1 MSNYYSI
8 TIKDNLQYIYLTIF
22 IMIYIVVILFYLKE
36 SNKKHY
42 KLFENFGETREGTNI
57 YSRQNENLEKSS
69 LFYPNERAKVTIR
82 PCEILFNKNGSSK
95 YIFKDD
101 WKEIATI
108 NNNTGN
114 NSIDLSYSKKI
125 ITKEGV
131 NKSDFNNFSEE
142 TRCFK
147 MKNDNND
154 LNTHKYKENALIS
167 YHNDYTT
174 LQTTEGDKNEYMQM
188 NFNPSLSDETD
199 YHKYVID
206 SICSYTYDTIL
217 TPPLKNV
224 SLYRLFIDNDNII
237 QNIDKIEI
245 NASNNSVFDT
255 KSFSLTELL
264 DTSSTT
270 YYYDNDNKVFKFE
283 INNNE
288 KMRGIIIYKFER
300 NLLCDKEEIISY
312 DKLITDY
319 TMLNTVSLINVDKF
333 IKPIDINNTEL
344 TPDILDKFRIPIKK
358 NDNNNLIESYE
369 SKNFTDKK
377 EILEIIKN
385 HIDDRIDI
393 LNVPTKKGIETKK
406 KELVELEKIKNAFAD
421 KISTIDKYIM
431 NIITMDSHN
440 YDEETKTFF
449 NKYLKTGKISYQKHI
464 QNKILEPII
473 NDPQLKATLIG
484 DNIKNIDYSFS
495 GNGQIL
501 AMPHFPDA
509 YLIDNTRNT
518 LSQGGWTIQ
527 SSLKTLKNQGLS
539 AILKNS
545 NRRDK
550 THTIRTVQTIKIDN
564 KVIFYSGNNFDGRI
578 MLELTL
584 TIGGAETLSM
594 PKIGSIKIPDGFTVD
609 FYKIIWDQYA
619 LVLTLGSDIQGFSNY
634 YTLEPSYVSIRC
646 NKNCNGTKQ
655 VIKETPYNSAYGA
668 DGINPEITITMP
680 TVKYIS
686 GFEFY
691 GINELYNTSH
701 NAKNIEVFGKSQ
713 DANGAWITTKVLTFI
728 LPKNASWN
736 NSPFYKLDIPG
747 EYKQIVFKI
756 KNNWGNKSSTKIGS
770 ITLHHIPIT
779 INTKSMKLPTNI
791 SVRINGITHELTAG
805 DYIMSADIKNK
816 SYTFTHTQ
824 TGREIVKLANAN
836 NLIISYDTPKDI
848 NSLLT
853 YNKNNISFEKFTKET
868 QEKNNV
874 DNFILL
880 TLNKNLDT
888 FETYKIEA
896 YVYNNISYIPNIK
909 LYDSSKNEINREKY
923 KVNIKDYP
931 NNKNIIILT
940 HIYIIV
946 DISITGAIYLKTTKN
961 NNDLLEYNRT
971 NVNNIIDAVN
981 QSTDD
986 SFNSKNLYDLRD
998 IFNIIDK
1005 EDEIADLELLL
1016 IQKSAI
1022 KKNEFDKTILSIRRD
1037 IEDYEDD
1044 ITINK
1049 LKNTYYNMA
1058 NLDDMSN
1065 TNNDKVYHNK
1075 INIKNALE
1083 ITDKSDNVDKYNK
1096 YISYQDVDSDART
1109 PNIDNAKSNEIYN
1122 VKDYANKYIYF
1133 TVKSI

>member
-8 TIKDNLQYIYLTIF
+8 TIKDNLQYIYLTMF

-42 KLFENFGETREGTNI
+42 KLFEKFGETREGTNI

-154 LNTHKYKENALIS
+154 LNTRKYKENALIS

-174 LQTTEGDKNEYMQM
+174 IQTMEGDKNEYMQM

-255 KSFSLTELL
+255 KSFYLTELL

-270 YYYDNDNKVFKFE
+270 YYYDNDNKVFKFQ

-393 LNVPTKKGIETKK
+393 LNVPTKKEIETKN
-406 KELVELEKIKNAFAD
+406 KELIELEKIKNAFAD
-421 KISTIDKYIM
+421 KISTIDKYII
-431 NIITMDSHN
+431 NIITMDSQN

-473 NDPQLKATLIG
+473 NDPQLKTTLK
-484 DNIKNIDYSFS
+484 DNIKNIEYSFS

-509 YLIDNTRNT
+509 HRIDNASQK
-518 LSQGGWTIQ
+518 LSHGGWTIE
-527 SSLKTLKNQGLS
+527 SSLKTLTNQGLS

-545 NRRDK
+545 KRR
-550 THTIRTVQTIKIDN
+550 
-564 KVIFYSGNNFDGRI
+564 Y
-578 MLELTL
+578 
-584 TIGGAETLSM
+584 
-594 PKIGSIKIPDGFTVD
+594 
-609 FYKIIWDQYA
+609 
-619 LVLTLGSDIQGFSNY
+619 
-634 YTLEPSYVSIRC
+634 
-646 NKNCNGTKQ
+646 
-655 VIKETPYNSAYGA
+655 SAYGA

-779 INTKSMKLPTNI
+779 INRKSMKLPTNI

-816 SYTFTHTQ
+816 IYTFTHTQ
-824 TGREIVKLANAN
+824 TGREIVKMTNAN

-853 YNKNNISFEKFTKET
+853 YNKNNISFGKFTKET

-981 QSTDD
+981 KSTDD

-1083 ITDKSDNVDKYNK
+1083 ITDKSDNVEKYNK

>member
-8 TIKDNLQYIYLTIF
+8 TIKDNLQYIYLTMF

-42 KLFENFGETREGTNI
+42 KLFEKFGETREGTNI

-154 LNTHKYKENALIS
+154 LNTRKYKENALIS

-174 LQTTEGDKNEYMQM
+174 IQTMEGDKNEYMQM

-255 KSFSLTELL
+255 KSFYLTELL

-270 YYYDNDNKVFKFE
+270 YYYDNDNKVFKFQ

-393 LNVPTKKGIETKK
+393 LNVPTKKEIETKN
-406 KELVELEKIKNAFAD
+406 KELIELEKIKNAFAD
-421 KISTIDKYIM
+421 KISTIDKYII
-431 NIITMDSHN
+431 NIITMDSQN

-473 NDPQLKATLIG
+473 NDPQLKTTLK
-484 DNIKNIDYSFS
+484 DNIKNIEYSFS

-509 YLIDNTRNT
+509 HRIDNASQK
-518 LSQGGWTIQ
+518 LSHGGWTIE
-527 SSLKTLKNQGLS
+527 SSLKTLTNQGLS

-545 NRRDK
+545 KRR
-550 THTIRTVQTIKIDN
+550 
-564 KVIFYSGNNFDGRI
+564 Y
-578 MLELTL
+578 
-584 TIGGAETLSM
+584 
-594 PKIGSIKIPDGFTVD
+594 
-609 FYKIIWDQYA
+609 
-619 LVLTLGSDIQGFSNY
+619 
-634 YTLEPSYVSIRC
+634 
-646 NKNCNGTKQ
+646 
-655 VIKETPYNSAYGA
+655 SAYGA

-686 GFEFY
+686 GLEFY

-779 INTKSMKLPTNI
+779 INRKSMKFPTNI

-816 SYTFTHTQ
+816 IYTFTHTQ
-824 TGREIVKLANAN
+824 TGREIVKMTNAN

-853 YNKNNISFEKFTKET
+853 YNKNNISFGKFTKET

-981 QSTDD
+981 KSTDD

-1083 ITDKSDNVDKYNK
+1083 ITDKSDNVEKYNK

>member
-8 TIKDNLQYIYLTIF
+8 TIKDNLQYIYLTMF

-42 KLFENFGETREGTNI
+42 KLFEKFGETREGTNI

-114 NSIDLSYSKKI
+114 NSIDLSYSKKK

-154 LNTHKYKENALIS
+154 LNTRKYKENALIS

-174 LQTTEGDKNEYMQM
+174 IQTMEGDKNEYMQM

-255 KSFSLTELL
+255 KSFYLTELL

-270 YYYDNDNKVFKFE
+270 YYYDNDNKVFKFQ

-393 LNVPTKKGIETKK
+393 LNVPTKKEIETKN
-406 KELVELEKIKNAFAD
+406 KELIELEKIKNAFAD
-421 KISTIDKYIM
+421 KISTIDKYII
-431 NIITMDSHN
+431 NIITMDSQN

-473 NDPQLKATLIG
+473 NDPQLKATLK

-509 YLIDNTRNT
+509 HRIDNASQK
-518 LSQGGWTIQ
+518 LSHGGWTIE
-527 SSLKTLKNQGLS
+527 SSLKTLTNQGLS

-545 NRRDK
+545 KRRDK

-564 KVIFYSGNNFDGRI
+564 KVIFYSGNNFDGTI
-578 MLELTL
+578 LLELTL
-584 TIGGAETLSM
+584 TRGGAETLSM

-619 LVLTLGSDIQGFSNY
+619 RVLTLGSDIQGFSNY

-816 SYTFTHTQ
+816 IYTFTHTQ
-824 TGREIVKLANAN
+824 TGREIVKMTNAN

-896 YVYNNISYIPNIK
+896 YIYNNISYIPNIK

-981 QSTDD
+981 KSTDD

-1083 ITDKSDNVDKYNK
+1083 ITDKSDNVEKYNK

>member
-8 TIKDNLQYIYLTIF
+8 TIKDNLQYIYLTMF

-42 KLFENFGETREGTNI
+42 KLFEKFGETREGTNI

-154 LNTHKYKENALIS
+154 LNTRKYKENALIS

-174 LQTTEGDKNEYMQM
+174 IQTMEGDKNEYMQM

-255 KSFSLTELL
+255 KSFYLTELL

-270 YYYDNDNKVFKFE
+270 YYYDNDNKVFKFQ

-377 EILEIIKN
+377 EILEIIKD

-393 LNVPTKKGIETKK
+393 LNVPTKKEIETKN
-406 KELVELEKIKNAFAD
+406 KELIELEKIKNAFAD
-421 KISTIDKYIM
+421 KISTIDKYII
-431 NIITMDSHN
+431 NIITMDSQN

-473 NDPQLKATLIG
+473 NDPQLKTTLK
-484 DNIKNIDYSFS
+484 DNIKNIEYSFS

-509 YLIDNTRNT
+509 HRIDNASQK
-518 LSQGGWTIQ
+518 LSHGGWTIE
-527 SSLKTLKNQGLS
+527 SSLKTLTNQGLS

-545 NRRDK
+545 KRR
-550 THTIRTVQTIKIDN
+550 
-564 KVIFYSGNNFDGRI
+564 Y
-578 MLELTL
+578 
-584 TIGGAETLSM
+584 
-594 PKIGSIKIPDGFTVD
+594 
-609 FYKIIWDQYA
+609 
-619 LVLTLGSDIQGFSNY
+619 
-634 YTLEPSYVSIRC
+634 
-646 NKNCNGTKQ
+646 
-655 VIKETPYNSAYGA
+655 SAYGA

-779 INTKSMKLPTNI
+779 INRKSMKLPTNI

-816 SYTFTHTQ
+816 IYTFTHTQ
-824 TGREIVKLANAN
+824 TGREIVKMTNAN

-853 YNKNNISFEKFTKET
+853 YNKNNISFGKFTKET

-981 QSTDD
+981 KSTDD

-1083 ITDKSDNVDKYNK
+1083 ITDKSDNVEKYNK